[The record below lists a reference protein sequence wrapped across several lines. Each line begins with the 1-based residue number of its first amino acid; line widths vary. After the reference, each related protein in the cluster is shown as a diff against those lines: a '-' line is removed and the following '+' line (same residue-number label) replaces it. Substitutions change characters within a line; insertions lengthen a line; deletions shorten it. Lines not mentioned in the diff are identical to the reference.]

1 MLVLLWK
8 FPEGNSGVDSISPF
22 DFAPEVEL
30 DMSITRPMAE
40 IKEATQLKVPTQI
53 AVGTPQFCSTHG
65 VTRVLTTDPG
75 FIEKEERQSLIA
87 ISRNVIRLLFCYP
100 TKSGDT
106 QIQPKSKGQL
116 MPSNVMTIEISVS
129 AMTSLFFMRTLELL
143 FFSILL

>member
-87 ISRNVIRLLFCYP
+87 ISRNVIRLKKRDPVVVLLSY
-100 TKSGDT
+100 
-106 QIQPKSKGQL
+106 QIGRY
-116 MPSNVMTIEISVS
+116 TDS
-129 AMTSLFFMRTLELL
+129 AQEQRPAHAL
-143 FFSILL
+143 